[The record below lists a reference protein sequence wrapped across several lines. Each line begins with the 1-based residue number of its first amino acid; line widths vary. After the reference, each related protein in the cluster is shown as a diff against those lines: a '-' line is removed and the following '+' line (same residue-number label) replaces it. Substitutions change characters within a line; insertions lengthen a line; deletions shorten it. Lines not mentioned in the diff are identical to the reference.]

1 MRKFYYHT
9 QIKKEMLDD
18 YGHVNNARYL
28 ELYEQARWNVF
39 EQTSDGKMILEQNDI
54 GIVILEVFIKFK
66 NEITLKDD
74 LIIESESENRGDRIF
89 IINQKINNSNG
100 QIHSTATFKAALF
113 NLKTRKIVKADSI
126 WLKALGVDE
135 NK

>member
-126 WLKALGVDE
+126 WLKALGVD
-135 NK
+135 

>member
-1 MRKFYYHT
+1 
-9 QIKKEMLDD
+9 MLDD

-126 WLKALGVDE
+126 WLKALGVD
-135 NK
+135 